1 MGIFGTK
8 GKFGFGTG
16 RDDDFDEFV
25 DDNDFETSDADEETA
40 TVDAPAAPVFTPAPV
55 SLKIVAPK
63 AYEDAKEI
71 TDFLINGNTVLLVGI
86 GSVNG
91 DLVLGL
97 VTVQQTQIVILGLQV
112 HIGQDQLILDHLPQD
127 SGHLVAVHL
136 DQRGLHLNFSH
147 KSKLLY

>member
-71 TDFLINGNTVLLVGI
+71 TDFLINGNTVLLNMDSISRDIAVR
-86 GSVNG
+86 
-91 DLVLGL
+91 
-97 VTVQQTQIVILGLQV
+97 
-112 HIGQDQLILDHLPQD
+112 ILDYLKGAVQVVGGMITKVGKTTIVVAPKNVD
-127 SGHLVAVHL
+127 VSSIEAMVGHTE
-136 DQRGLHLNFSH
+136 Q
-147 KSKLLY
+147 

>member
-25 DDNDFETSDADEETA
+25 DDNDFETADADDDA
-40 TVDAPAAPVFTPAPV
+40 VTVDAPAAPVFTPAPV

-71 TDFLINGNTVLLVGI
+71 TDFLINGNTVLLNMDSISRDVA
-86 GSVNG
+86 VR
-91 DLVLGL
+91 
-97 VTVQQTQIVILGLQV
+97 
-112 HIGQDQLILDHLPQD
+112 ILDYLKGAVQVVGGMMTKAGKTTIVVAPKNVD
-127 SGHLVAVHL
+127 ISSIEAMVGHTE
-136 DQRGLHLNFSH
+136 Q
-147 KSKLLY
+147 